1 MEKAFSRLDSLDI
14 LRGLTIILMIVVN
27 DPGSWSHVY
36 APLLHAEWNG
46 LTPTD
51 YVFPSFL
58 FIVGVSIVL
67 SISKQRENGVGQT
80 QILKKVAFRALK
92 IYLVGLFLWLWPA
105 FDFERIRWV
114 GVLPRIAV
122 VFLICAII
130 YLYTQKKTQT
140 LLLIVLLI
148 SYWLIMAYLPIP
160 GIGNPD
166 LSVPEKNW
174 ANYLDSQ
181 YLPGYLWQK
190 TWDPEG
196 FLSTITAVCTGLLGM
211 LAGHLIIGKLT
222 LQEKLIKIFVLAA
235 SLLILGDIAQYI
247 MPVNKSIWSSSFV
260 LITGGISALL
270 LGFFIYWVDVKGQAK
285 HFRFAKVFGLNPIF
299 SYVLAGLLYT
309 VFYSKRLWGFSWS
322 ATFMEVAQNV
332 GIAPKLA
339 SLTYALIFVCIIW
352 IPTYMLY
359 RKKIIIKL

>member
-181 YLPGYLWQK
+181 FFARLSMAKNLGSRRVFEYHYCRMHRSFRNACWTTNNWK
-190 TWDPEG
+190 THPTRKTYKNICSCRKPID
-196 FLSTITAVCTGLLGM
+196 LGRHCPIHN
-211 LAGHLIIGKLT
+211 AG
-222 LQEKLIKIFVLAA
+222 Q
-235 SLLILGDIAQYI
+235 
-247 MPVNKSIWSSSFV
+247 
-260 LITGGISALL
+260 
-270 LGFFIYWVDVKGQAK
+270 
-285 HFRFAKVFGLNPIF
+285 
-299 SYVLAGLLYT
+299 
-309 VFYSKRLWGFSWS
+309 
-322 ATFMEVAQNV
+322 
-332 GIAPKLA
+332 
-339 SLTYALIFVCIIW
+339 
-352 IPTYMLY
+352 
-359 RKKIIIKL
+359 